1 MQVSDI
7 LESKGKRVISI
18 AGSEPISAAADI
30 LSRERIGALLVK
42 QGNEE
47 PVGIISERDIV
58 RGLAERGP
66 AALELPASQFMSRD
80 LVTCSP
86 DSSTEDIMAQMLES
100 QIRHL
105 PVVRDGSLV
114 GIISV
119 SDVVKVV
126 LSELKWMTKVLQDQV
141 VAAAGWATD
150 ED

>member
-1 MQVSDI
+1 
-7 LESKGKRVISI
+7 
-18 AGSEPISAAADI
+18 
-30 LSRERIGALLVK
+30 
-42 QGNEE
+42 
-47 PVGIISERDIV
+47 
-58 RGLAERGP
+58 
-66 AALELPASQFMSRD
+66 MSRD